1 MAEQQPS
8 TNAID
13 LERAVRLRQIQ
24 MEALGTSRRDFLTTH
39 DGADQFV
46 GRLSTSN
53 VEHHRRANQTGTH
66 ESKAANAHR
75 DILAGWNSAWEKL
88 QNDEALEQ
96 GLEDIKAGQSHRAR
110 LLTLVPQV
118 QAASSAADDVQG
130 RARGGFNPRGTGRG
144 GRGGSIIGSRPA
156 RTARKRI
163 PIDADKDR
171 PAQPAA
177 ALKLALPSASRMP
190 NVPALKIKFPT
201 TSDATGSS
209 TGDSKSRVRI
219 QAQSTIRPKQP
230 PKFSAD
236 VTSSS
241 KPLETTSQT
250 VADAMSAEK
259 PKASKR
265 TPPGEISSQSS
276 AALSDGDTNKF
287 GNKQLPSLHHSYAVD
302 LLGMDIDDTNQL
314 PKPMQLSNTT
324 HTDRSI
330 SSLPPTQPSLELFS
344 SQLAS
349 YLPILKGV
357 LPAESWEKLESV
369 GVDLARRIQEP
380 ASGASQ
386 QSSSIIQSSEPER
399 KPNEKESPA
408 TQGRASAVRQTQ
420 AFSDAGTQQQPS
432 LTYQTRKKVGQP
444 ARGLASAVQQQ
455 TLAWGKDVIS
465 GAETGSTSI
474 LGENISRWRFSRRRI
489 SVDSLASVVSAGSS
503 TALTDRIDQ
512 LQIGESRSPTN
523 PSVTGIKETYAT
535 TNPFGPKPTRGSTS
549 GLSLSTSPP
558 RISIA
563 KTPGIHVT
571 GPELPLFL
579 RSEVRANDP
588 AAAIQAEYA
597 ANFPGRLS
605 RHEPAKNWTSGATVA
620 SQGAPFVKE
629 SSSSRE
635 QSYSR
640 EIGATG
646 SRPENLI
653 RDRDSTRS
661 RNSSTIS
668 ASVARKELGEARTPS
683 RRTNDIQPEVSD
695 EATNGSTFDGNLPR
709 FHPRLGNPS
718 VLPSRGLRPTQT
730 YFSDTRRRTRVPPGP
745 SLPSFLA
752 NVQAAQDPG
761 AAAVEQ
767 YSRDHQHAPDKKST
781 GL

>member
-1 MAEQQPS
+1 MAQQQPS
-8 TNAID
+8 TNAVD
-13 LERAVRLRQIQ
+13 VDVERDVRLRQIQ

-39 DGADQFV
+39 DSADQFL
-46 GRLSTSN
+46 GRLSTSS
-53 VEHHRRANQTGTH
+53 VEYHRRANQTGTH
-66 ESKAANAHR
+66 ESKAAKTHR
-75 DILAGWNSAWEKL
+75 NILAGWNLAWENL
-88 QNDEALEQ
+88 QNDDALEQ
-96 GLEDIKAGQSHRAR
+96 GLEDINAGQSHRAR

-130 RARGGFNPRGTGRG
+130 RGRGGFNPRGTGRG
-144 GRGGSIIGSRPA
+144 GRGGSIIGSRPV

-163 PIDADKDR
+163 PIDDDKDR
-171 PAQPAA
+171 PTQPAA

-201 TSDATGSS
+201 ISGTTGSS
-209 TGDSKSRVRI
+209 TVDNKSRVRI
-219 QAQSTIRPKQP
+219 QS
-230 PKFSAD
+230 
-236 VTSSS
+236 
-241 KPLETTSQT
+241 
-250 VADAMSAEK
+250 
-259 PKASKR
+259 
-265 TPPGEISSQSS
+265 
-276 AALSDGDTNKF
+276 
-287 GNKQLPSLHHSYAVD
+287 GNKQSPSLHRSYAAD
-302 LLGMDIDDTNQL
+302 LLGMEFEDTNKL
-314 PKPMQLSNTT
+314 PKPMQLSDTT
-324 HTDRSI
+324 HTHRSI

-344 SQLAS
+344 SQLSS

-369 GVDLARRIQEP
+369 GVDLATRIQEP
-380 ASGASQ
+380 ASDASQ
-386 QSSSIIQSSEPER
+386 QSSGIILSSEPER
-399 KPNEKESPA
+399 KSNEKESPA
-408 TQGRASAVRQTQ
+408 IQGRASAVGQTQ
-420 AFSDAGTQQQPS
+420 AFSHAGTQQQPS
-432 LTYQTRKKVGQP
+432 LTYRARKNVGQP

-503 TALTDRIDQ
+503 TALTERIDQ
-512 LQIGESRSPTN
+512 LQIGESRPPTN

-549 GLSLSTSPP
+549 GISLPTSPP
-558 RISIA
+558 PTSTA
-563 KTPGIHVT
+563 KTPGVHVT

-605 RHEPAKNWTSGATVA
+605 RQEPAENWTSGATVV

-653 RDRDSTRS
+653 RDRDSTSS
-661 RNSSTIS
+661 RNISIIS

-730 YFSDTRRRTRVPPGP
+730 YFPDTRRRSRVPPGP

-752 NVQAAQDPG
+752 NVQAAKDPG

-767 YSRDHQHAPDKKST
+767 YSWDHQHAPDKKST
-781 GL
+781 RP

>member
-1 MAEQQPS
+1 MSHLSIPADTTTPAQS
-8 TNAID
+8 LT
-13 LERAVRLRQIQ
+13 
-24 MEALGTSRRDFLTTH
+24 TSRR
-39 DGADQFV
+39 
-46 GRLSTSN
+46 
-53 VEHHRRANQTGTH
+53 
-66 ESKAANAHR
+66 
-75 DILAGWNSAWEKL
+75 
-88 QNDEALEQ
+88 
-96 GLEDIKAGQSHRAR
+96 
-110 LLTLVPQV
+110 
-118 QAASSAADDVQG
+118 
-130 RARGGFNPRGTGRG
+130 
-144 GRGGSIIGSRPA
+144 
-156 RTARKRI
+156 
-163 PIDADKDR
+163 
-171 PAQPAA
+171 
-177 ALKLALPSASRMP
+177 
-190 NVPALKIKFPT
+190 
-201 TSDATGSS
+201 
-209 TGDSKSRVRI
+209 
-219 QAQSTIRPKQP
+219 AQSTIRPKQP

-646 SRPENLI
+646 SRPE
-653 RDRDSTRS
+653 
-661 RNSSTIS
+661 
-668 ASVARKELGEARTPS
+668 
-683 RRTNDIQPEVSD
+683 
-695 EATNGSTFDGNLPR
+695 STFP
-709 FHPRLGNPS
+709 HEPQSS
-718 VLPSRGLRPTQT
+718 VHV
-730 YFSDTRRRTRVPPGP
+730 TRKT
-745 SLPSFLA
+745 LC
-752 NVQAAQDPG
+752 
-761 AAAVEQ
+761 
-767 YSRDHQHAPDKKST
+767 
-781 GL
+781 

>member
-1 MAEQQPS
+1 MAQQQPS
-8 TNAID
+8 SNAVD

-39 DGADQFV
+39 DSPDQFL
-46 GRLSTSN
+46 GRLTTSN
-53 VEHHRRANQTGTH
+53 VEHHRRANQTGTY
-66 ESKAANAHR
+66 ESKAAKTHR
-75 DILAGWNSAWEKL
+75 DVLAGWNSAWENL
-88 QNDEALEQ
+88 QNDDALEQ
-96 GLEDIKAGQSHRAR
+96 GLEDINAGQSHRAR

-118 QAASSAADDVQG
+118 QAASSALDDVQSRG
-130 RARGGFNPRGTGRG
+130 RGGFNPRGTGRG
-144 GRGGSIIGSRPA
+144 GRGGSIIGSRPV
-156 RTARKRI
+156 RTARKRV
-163 PIDADKDR
+163 
-171 PAQPAA
+171 Q
-177 ALKLALPSASRMP
+177 
-190 NVPALKIKFPT
+190 
-201 TSDATGSS
+201 SS
-209 TGDSKSRVRI
+209 V
-219 QAQSTIRPKQP
+219 QPKQP

-241 KPLETTSQT
+241 KPLEATSQT
-250 VADAMSAEK
+250 VADMMSAEE
-259 PKASKR
+259 PTASKR
-265 TPPGEISSQSS
+265 TPPGEVSSQSS
-276 AALSDGDTNKF
+276 AVLSDGETNRF
-287 GNKQLPSLHHSYAVD
+287 GNKQLPSLHRSYAAD
-302 LLGMDIDDTNQL
+302 LLGMDIDDVNKL
-314 PKPMQLSNTT
+314 PKPMQLSDTT
-324 HTDRSI
+324 HTHRSI

-344 SQLAS
+344 SQLSS

-380 ASGASQ
+380 ASDASQ
-386 QSSSIIQSSEPER
+386 QSSSNILSSEPER

-408 TQGRASAVRQTQ
+408 IQGRASAVGQTQ
-420 AFSDAGTQQQPS
+420 AFSHAGTQQQPS
-432 LTYQTRKKVGQP
+432 LTYRARKKVGQP

-503 TALTDRIDQ
+503 TALTERIDQ
-512 LQIGESRSPTN
+512 LQISESRPPTN

-549 GLSLSTSPP
+549 GISLSTSPP
-558 RISIA
+558 RISTA

-605 RHEPAKNWTSGATVA
+605 RQEPAKNWTSGATVA

-629 SSSSRE
+629 SSSTRE
-635 QSYSR
+635 QSYSG

-661 RNSSTIS
+661 RNSSIIS

-695 EATNGSTFDGNLPR
+695 EATNGSTSGGNLPR

-730 YFSDTRRRTRVPPGP
+730 YFPDTRRRTRVQPGP

-752 NVQAAQDPG
+752 NVQAAKDPG

-767 YSRDHQHAPDKKST
+767 YSWDHQHAPDKKST
-781 GL
+781 RP

>member
-1 MAEQQPS
+1 MAQQQPS
-8 TNAID
+8 TNAVD
-13 LERAVRLRQIQ
+13 LERDVRLRQIQ

-39 DGADQFV
+39 DSADQFL

-53 VEHHRRANQTGTH
+53 VECHRRANQTGTH
-66 ESKAANAHR
+66 ESKAAKTQR
-75 DILAGWNSAWEKL
+75 DILAGWNSWENL
-88 QNDEALEQ
+88 QNDDALEQ
-96 GLEDIKAGQSHRAR
+96 GLEDINAGQSHRAR

-130 RARGGFNPRGTGRG
+130 RGRGGFNPRGTGRG
-144 GRGGSIIGSRPA
+144 GRGGSIIGSRPV

-163 PIDADKDR
+163 PIDDDKDR
-171 PAQPAA
+171 PTQPAA
-177 ALKLALPSASRMP
+177 ALKIALPSASRMP

-201 TSDATGSS
+201 ISGTTGSS
-209 TGDSKSRVRI
+209 TVDNTSRVRI
-219 QAQSTIRPKQP
+219 QS
-230 PKFSAD
+230 
-236 VTSSS
+236 
-241 KPLETTSQT
+241 
-250 VADAMSAEK
+250 
-259 PKASKR
+259 
-265 TPPGEISSQSS
+265 
-276 AALSDGDTNKF
+276 
-287 GNKQLPSLHHSYAVD
+287 GNKQLPSLHRSYAAD
-302 LLGMDIDDTNQL
+302 LLGMDFEDTNKL
-314 PKPMQLSNTT
+314 PKPMQLSDMT
-324 HTDRSI
+324 HTHRSI
-330 SSLPPTQPSLELFS
+330 FSLPPAQPSLELFS
-344 SQLAS
+344 SQLSS

-357 LPAESWEKLESV
+357 LPPESWEKLESV
-369 GVDLARRIQEP
+369 GVDLATRIQEP
-380 ASGASQ
+380 ASDASQ
-386 QSSSIIQSSEPER
+386 QSSGIVLSSEPER
-399 KPNEKESPA
+399 KSNEKESPA
-408 TQGRASAVRQTQ
+408 IQGRASAVGQTQ
-420 AFSDAGTQQQPS
+420 AFSHAGTQQQPS
-432 LTYQTRKKVGQP
+432 LTYRARKNVGQP

-489 SVDSLASVVSAGSS
+489 SVDSLTSVVSAGSS
-503 TALTDRIDQ
+503 TALTERIDQ
-512 LQIGESRSPTN
+512 LQIGESRPPTN

-549 GLSLSTSPP
+549 GISLPTSPP
-558 RISIA
+558 PTSTA
-563 KTPGIHVT
+563 KTPGVHVT

-605 RHEPAKNWTSGATVA
+605 RQEPAGNWTSGATVV

-661 RNSSTIS
+661 RNSSIIS

-695 EATNGSTFDGNLPR
+695 EATDGSTFDGNLPR

-730 YFSDTRRRTRVPPGP
+730 YFPDTRRRTRVPPGP

-752 NVQAAQDPG
+752 NVQAAKDPG

-767 YSRDHQHAPDKKST
+767 YSWDHQHAPNKKST
-781 GL
+781 RP